1 MENKYHIKTIEE
13 ILKIVNEDNVNNF
26 IKDFSNWLK
35 FRLSIQSKK
44 VKGVE
49 MVIDNDD
56 TFKWIDDGKNNI
68 KLNIELKKEQE
79 DGK

>member
-68 KLNIELKKEQE
+68 KLNIELKKKQE
-79 DGK
+79 DEK